1 MSLKT
6 KKICTKP
13 IIIVSGDKGGVGKST
28 VAINLIEWL
37 LALEEMINIID
48 TDLTNPDVYAIYKN
62 ETRVN
67 TLPPEVIDIDETD
80 AGGWIQLAK
89 FANNNPETL
98 IINMKAGSKLS
109 LDKYRD
115 NVNGMFE
122 AINRPLILIWVL
134 NIQRQSVVLLLD
146 ALENMPKLHSV
157 IAVKNLKNGFE
168 NEFFLWDE
176 KKKTNETLV
185 NSSISEILFPRV
197 HASISL
203 KVIDEKHRIN
213 DLLND
218 PSYDQ
223 IDRANLKKWHEQ
235 ACSSFN
241 SIKER
246 LGL

>member
-1 MSLKT
+1 MS
-6 KKICTKP
+6 KKIETIIKP
-13 IIIVSGDKGGVGKST
+13 VILVSGDKGGVGKST
-28 VAINLIEWL
+28 VAVNLIEWL
-37 LALEEMINIID
+37 LGFEDRISVID
-48 TDLTNPDVYAIYKN
+48 TDLTNPDVYAIYRK
-62 ETRVN
+62 ESRIN
-67 TLPPEVIDIDETD
+67 TLQPEEIDIDETD

-98 IINMKAGSKLS
+98 VINMKAGSKLS
-109 LDKYRD
+109 LDRYRD
-115 NVNGMFE
+115 NVVGMFE
-122 AINRPLILIWVL
+122 AINRPLILFWVL

-185 NSSISEILFPRV
+185 NANISEILFPRV
-197 HASISL
+197 HASISI
-203 KVIDEKHRIN
+203 KVVDDKHRIN

-235 ACSSFN
+235 ACRSFN
-241 SIKER
+241 SVKER
-246 LGL
+246 LAL